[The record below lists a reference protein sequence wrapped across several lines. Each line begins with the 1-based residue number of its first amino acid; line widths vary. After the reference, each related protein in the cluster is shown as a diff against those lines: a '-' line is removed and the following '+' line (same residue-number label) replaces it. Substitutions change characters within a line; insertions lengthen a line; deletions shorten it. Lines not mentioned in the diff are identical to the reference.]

1 MKEGITFQEA
11 YLLPIPI
18 VAVDV
23 DFEED
28 TYDVPADQPTAV
40 ARLPSTL
47 DVAIAEP
54 TEYSS
59 LIRTR

>member
-23 DFEED
+23 NFEEGD
-28 TYDVPADQPTAV
+28 YDIADDQPTAI
-40 ARLPSTL
+40 ATLHSTL
-47 DVAIAEP
+47 DLPVAEP
-54 TEYSS
+54 TEHSS
-59 LIRTR
+59 LLGRR

>member
-18 VAVDV
+18 VAVDIDFNESDYDLPV
-23 DFEED
+23 DQD
-28 TYDVPADQPTAV
+28 PPV
-40 ARLPSTL
+40 ARLHSTL
-47 DVAIAEP
+47 DVAVAEP

-59 LIRTR
+59 LITNR

>member
-18 VAVDV
+18 VAVDI
-23 DFEED
+23 DFED
-28 TYDVPADQPTAV
+28 STYDVPVDQPTAE

-47 DVAIAEP
+47 DVVIAEP

-59 LIRTR
+59 LIRNR

>member
-18 VAVDV
+18 VAVDI
-23 DFEED
+23 DFED
-28 TYDVPADQPTAV
+28 STYDVPADQPTAE

-47 DVAIAEP
+47 DVVIAEP

-59 LIRTR
+59 LIRNR